1 MSSDIKDSDVEAL
14 RILTMKAL
22 IKQTQNDE
30 TVGVNRHLI
39 FEKARENAGESTGQG
54 QYDLTRL
61 ENLVFQKLVDLG
73 HIIQD
78 KNKQIN
84 ITNQGKTSPEYQ

>member
-14 RILTMKAL
+14 RILAMKTL
-22 IKQTQNDE
+22 MQQTQNDE
-30 TVGVNRHLI
+30 TVGVNRHLV
-39 FEKARENAGESTGQG
+39 FEKACENAGESVRQG
-54 QYDLTRL
+54 QYDLARL
-61 ENLVFQKLVDLG
+61 EKLVFQKLVDLG

>member
-1 MSSDIKDSDVEAL
+1 MLANLLDKDS
-14 RILTMKAL
+14 L
-22 IKQTQNDE
+22 IP
-30 TVGVNRHLI
+30 
-39 FEKARENAGESTGQG
+39 
-54 QYDLTRL
+54 TRL

-84 ITNQGKTSPEYQ
+84 ITNQGKTFPEYQ

>member
-14 RILTMKAL
+14 RILVMKAL
-22 IKQTQNDE
+22 KQQTQNYE
-30 TVGVNRHLI
+30 NVGVNRHLI
-39 FEKARENAGESTGQG
+39 FEKACENAGESTEPG
-54 QYDLTRL
+54 QYDPTRL

>member
-22 IKQTQNDE
+22 MHQTQHDE

-39 FEKARENAGESTGQG
+39 FEKACKNAGESTGQG

-84 ITNQGKTSPEYQ
+84 ITNQGKTSAEYQ

>member
-1 MSSDIKDSDVEAL
+1 
-14 RILTMKAL
+14 MKAL
-22 IKQTQNDE
+22 KQQTQNDE

-39 FEKARENAGESTGQG
+39 FEKACENAGESTEQG

-73 HIIQD
+73 HVIQD
-78 KNKQIN
+78 KIKQIN